1 VTRTLRECSA
11 WLRLGALSLAL
22 FAAVGVAQIL
32 PALHFALVVHRV
44 CAEHGEL
51 LHESAPVARQV
62 APAETSSVVARDGV
76 SHEHEHCGVLAA
88 SESSAALVPAA
99 SHVTAPSAA
108 GASVGL
114 GRARAAHVRIALL
127 AYAPKLAPPGAL
139 G

>member
-22 FAAVGVAQIL
+22 FAALGVAQIL

-44 CAEHGEL
+44 CAEHGEM

-62 APAETSSVVARDGV
+62 APAETSVVARDGV
-76 SHEHEHCGVLAA
+76 SHEHDHCGVLAA
-88 SESSAALVPAA
+88 SGPSAAPVPAA
-99 SHVTAPSAA
+99 AQATAPSAA
-108 GASVGL
+108 GVSVGF

-127 AYAPKLAPPGAL
+127 AYAPKLAPPGAF

>member
-1 VTRTLRECSA
+1 V
-11 WLRLGALSLAL
+11 L
-22 FAAVGVAQIL
+22 FAALGVAQLL

-51 LHESAPVARQV
+51 VHESVPVAHEV
-62 APAETSSVVARDGV
+62 APAEASIVARDGV

-88 SESSAALVPAA
+88 PGSFAVLVPAA
-99 SHVTAPSAA
+99 AQAAAPGAA
-108 GASVGL
+108 GFVDGF